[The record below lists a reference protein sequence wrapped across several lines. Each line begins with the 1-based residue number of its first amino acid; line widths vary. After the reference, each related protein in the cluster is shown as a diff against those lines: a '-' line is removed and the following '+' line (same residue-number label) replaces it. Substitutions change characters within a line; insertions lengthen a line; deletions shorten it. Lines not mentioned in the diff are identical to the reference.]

1 MRPLDLWVGYIT
13 DEIRSLAAARILDGG
28 NLSTRTATDER
39 TIKLALMVVRVMNPR
54 EELWAEEEAI
64 LMGVTR
70 KRLKS
75 MEDSKAFIKVV
86 NS

>member
-1 MRPLDLWVGYIT
+1 LDLWAEYIT
-13 DEIRSLAAARILDGG
+13 DEIRTLAASRILDGG
-28 NLSTRTATDER
+28 NLSTRTDSDPR
-39 TIKLALMVVRVMNPR
+39 TVKLALIVVRLMNPR